1 MKRMIRASIF
11 ILLFVFIFVD
21 CSRKAGSGDE
31 QLAATKAS
39 GAVPDAYRPWHDS
52 FLEAIKNKDY
62 PAALENIDL
71 IKNKIWEES
80 PLLLLNPTLVKTQDN
95 AYGRYEAEEDDIY
108 SDGQTIYLYLE
119 PAGYIFKK
127 NENGYYEFRFL
138 ADFQVADEN
147 GQILGG
153 QERFADL
160 PFQSWHPNKEVAI
173 TFNYNFR
180 GLTPGKYKI
189 ITTVYDANSD
199 KKAST
204 ETWVSF
210 E

>member
-1 MKRMIRASIF
+1 MKKA
-11 ILLFVFIFVD
+11 ILVSTIVLIFVFLAVD
-21 CSRKAGSGDE
+21 CSRKAEKAGE
-31 QLAATKAS
+31 QPAATT
-39 GAVPDAYRPWHDS
+39 AVETIPEAYRPWQDS
-52 FLEAIKNKDY
+52 FLEALRNEDY
-62 PAALENIDL
+62 PAALKNIDL
-71 IKNKIWEES
+71 IKDKVLEES
-80 PLLLLNPTLVKTQDN
+80 PLLLLNPTLVKTQN
-95 AYGRYEAEEDDIY
+95 NSYGVYEPEEDNTY
-108 SDGQTIYLYLE
+108 SDGQTIYLYIE
-119 PAGYIFKK
+119 PAGYRIIRS
-127 NENGYYEFRFL
+127 EAGYYEFRFL

-160 PFQSWHPNKEVAI
+160 PFKSWHANKEVAI
-173 TFNYNFR
+173 TFNYNFS
-180 GLTPGKYKI
+180 GLAAGKYKI

>member
-1 MKRMIRASIF
+1 MRKMILTGIF
-11 ILLFVFIFVD
+11 ILLFVFLAVN
-21 CSRKAGSGDE
+21 CSKKAGSGEE
-31 QLAATKAS
+31 QQSAIIAS
-39 GAVPDAYRPWHDS
+39 GAVPDAYRTWHDS
-52 FLEAIKNKDY
+52 FLEAIRNKNY

-95 AYGRYEAEEDDIY
+95 AYGHYEAEDDDIY

-119 PAGYIFKK
+119 PAGYIIKQ

-147 GQILGG
+147 GQILDG
-153 QERFADL
+153 QERFVDL

-173 TFNYNFR
+173 TFNYNFS

-199 KKAST
+199 KTAST
-204 ETWVSF
+204 ETWVTF